1 MSRLYDIAERM
12 KNGNVK
18 PEVKVDDDH
27 VYKINT
33 SKSAALFVRAV
44 TEEKDINEFEKMDK
58 IITITLGKEALD
70 YINEQDFAF
79 SNINTIVS
87 VIMAAISDISL
98 EELEESIKEDAKKPG
113 KKSK

>member
-12 KNGNVK
+12 KSGNTK
-18 PEVKVDDDH
+18 PEVKVDDEH

-33 SKSAALFVRAV
+33 GKSAVLFIRAV
-44 TEEKDINEFEKMDK
+44 TEDKEIDDFKKMDS
-58 IITITLGKEALD
+58 IINIALGKEALD

-79 SNINTIVS
+79 SNVSTIVN
-87 VIMAAISDISL
+87 VIMAAINDVTL

-113 KKSK
+113 KKSE